1 MESHDVLNLL
11 RESEALLEGHF
22 LLSSGLRSDRYVQCA
37 LVLQHPARAGLLGVA
52 LGEKFADD
60 RVDVVV
66 GPAMG
71 GIIIA
76 HEVARFLGARC
87 LFTERVE
94 GRMQLRRNF
103 KIARDERVLVV
114 EDVITTGGSA
124 REVVDLISAMGA
136 TVVGVGS
143 MIDRTSGQ
151 SGFGVPFRSL
161 ARVDAQ
167 TWTAEEDPLAKQG
180 SVPVKPGSRSG
191 GVANASRSDEGGLT
205 HQAGA

>member
-1 MESHDVLNLL
+1 MEQQDVLNLL
-11 RESEALLEGHF
+11 RESDALLEGHF
-22 LLSSGLRSDRYVQCA
+22 QLSSGKRSDRYVQCA

-71 GIIIA
+71 GILIA

-94 GRMQLRRNF
+94 GTMQLRRNF
-103 KIARDERVLVV
+103 TIAADERVLIV
-114 EDVITTGGSA
+114 EDVVTTGGSA
-124 REVVDLISAMGA
+124 QEVVERIQALGA

-143 MIDRTSGQ
+143 IVDRTG
-151 SGFGVPFRSL
+151 GTNVFAVPFRSL
-161 ARVDAQ
+161 VRVDANV
-167 TWTAEEDPLAKQG
+167 WTAEEDPLAKQG
-180 SVPVKPGSRSG
+180 SVPVKPGSRPIGTS
-191 GVANASRSDEGGLT
+191 ATPN
-205 HQAGA
+205 